1 MSISTAQRKITIIGA
16 GMGGTMMA
24 IFLARRNFEVE
35 IYERRQDMRIHCGER
50 GRSINMT
57 VSIRGLRV
65 LEEVGMLNEKL
76 LAKTIRL
83 KGRMIHNANGT
94 STFQPYGINDEEVL
108 YSIVRNDLNEALMN
122 YADSYPNVKFNFN
135 ARCVKIDKSKRIIL
149 FENEIT
155 KELFSVPSNL
165 TIGADGTFST
175 VRQQMHRGER
185 ANYQQDFMGH
195 GYKELYIPPGPD
207 GLYQLDHQALH
218 IWPRGQRMFLAMPNS
233 DYSFT
238 GTVILPFEGERS
250 FASLKA
256 SPDVLELFNS
266 EFEGATALM
275 PTLAEDFINNR
286 LGEFITT
293 RTSQWYYRDH
303 IVLLGDS
310 CHTVTPFY
318 GQGMNAAFED
328 CSIMNECIGRHGD
341 DWRATFSEYQL
352 SRKRNT
358 DVLADLSLE
367 NFDELRERV
376 KSPAFVARKQL
387 DIILNKLFPE
397 RWIPLY
403 TLISH
408 TAIPYADAVE
418 RVKRQEQMVRRLGLN
433 LLLSVFARI
442 MILGSFLRRLGRSSK
457 EKALVPRHKL
467 PPPPEIQVPLIT
479 VKIKPSLPNP
489 QKAMTGALRVEGE
502 RSHTAAS

>member
-1 MSISTAQRKITIIGA
+1 MSISNAGRKIIIVGA

-35 IYERRQDMRIHCGER
+35 IYERRQDMRIHSGER

-83 KGRMIHNANGT
+83 KGRMIHNVDGT
-94 STFQPYGINDEEVL
+94 STFQPYGINEDEVL
-108 YSIVRNDLNEALMN
+108 YSIVRSDLNEALMN
-122 YADSYPNVKFNFN
+122 YADSYANVKFNFN
-135 ARCVKIDKSKRIIL
+135 ARCLKIDKDQGIIR
-149 FENEIT
+149 FQNELT
-155 KELFSVPSNL
+155 RELFSVPSDL
-165 TIGADGTFST
+165 TIGADGTFSV

-185 ANYQQDFMGH
+185 ANYHQDFMSH
-195 GYKELYIPPGPD
+195 GYKELLIPPGPD
-207 GLYQLDHQALH
+207 GSYQLDHHALH

-238 GTVILPFEGERS
+238 GTVILPFAGERS
-250 FASLKA
+250 FASLKTA
-256 SPDVLELFNS
+256 SEVLELFDS
-266 EFEGATALM
+266 EFEGASALM
-275 PTLAEDFINNR
+275 PTLSADFMNNR

-293 RTSQWYYRDH
+293 RTSQWYYKDQ

-328 CSIMNECIGRHGD
+328 CTIMNQCIGRHGE

-358 DVLADLSLE
+358 DVLANLSLE

-387 DIILNKLFPE
+387 DIILNKLFPQT
-397 RWIPLY
+397 WIPLY

-408 TAIPYADAVE
+408 TDIPYADAVE
-418 RVKRQEQMVRRLGLN
+418 RVKRQEQLARRLGLN
-433 LLLSVFARI
+433 LLLSVFARV
-442 MILGSFLRRLGRSSK
+442 MTLAGFLNRLGSSLKG
-457 EKALVPRHKL
+457 KASAHVQAAPVPV
-467 PPPPEIQVPLIT
+467 EIHVPLIT
-479 VKIKPSLPNP
+479 GKIKPILRNP
-489 QKAMTGALRVEGE
+489 
-502 RSHTAAS
+502 